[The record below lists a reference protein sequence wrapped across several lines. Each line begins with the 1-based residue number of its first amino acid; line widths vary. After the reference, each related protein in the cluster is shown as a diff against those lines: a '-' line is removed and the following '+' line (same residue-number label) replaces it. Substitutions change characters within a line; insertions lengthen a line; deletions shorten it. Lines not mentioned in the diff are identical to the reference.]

1 MAYMKRLVADVMEL
15 FEDGV
20 NVYDIAARLDLD
32 EDFVQDIVESYSN
45 FYD

>member
-32 EDFVQDIVESYSN
+32 VDFVQDIVESYSN